1 MLVVLAN
8 LAVVDLTTVMTLAGL
23 QREATFADEADLVV
37 LAVPTIGPTSRT
49 VVAEE
54 AIIAELAFAVVAGAV
69 EQTVLNGRRDR
80 DALARLPIQ
89 RCRMPTEK
97 TYVAGGVALHAV
109 VGAASFG
116 VRSPDCHTEY
126 NCERGPA

>member
-1 MLVVLAN
+1 MRVVLAN

-23 QREATFADEADLVV
+23 QREATVADEADLLV

-80 DALARLPIQ
+80 DALARLSIQ
-89 RCRMPTEK
+89 RCRVPAEK

-109 VGAASFG
+109 VGTASFCVCG
-116 VRSPDCHTEY
+116 HCHTEY